1 MHTHSHFQCE
11 QSNSS
16 FLCIHVCL
24 YLYSEGSC
32 QTSKIV
38 YCVLCSHPN
47 DNTRSNHKPRVNNS
61 DTCLG
66 WEGDNCFKEVTMHLT
81 ISMEPYNNPN
91 RKVLLSRAQ
100 LQECISGI
108 LHSKI
113 TRRVYCQKIP
123 IRNSLFLTTLS

>member
-1 MHTHSHFQCE
+1 MHAIRTLIFSVNNQIVPF
-11 QSNSS
+11 SVSMS
-16 FLCIHVCL
+16 VCTNIARVHARL
-24 YLYSEGSC
+24 QKLF
-32 QTSKIV
+32 IV
-38 YCVLCSHPN
+38 
-47 DNTRSNHKPRVNNS
+47 NTRSNHKPRLNNS

-123 IRNSLFLTTLS
+123 IRNSLFLTTLA